1 MFALTAAFAAL
12 ALAGSS
18 YAVPVN
24 STALASRAYTGARFT
39 WYHPN
44 VGQGACGGW
53 NQDTDFVSSETLA
66 LLMSLISPVSLVTQ
80 VVALNWQVSH
90 DMALRSERMTDL
102 D

>member
-1 MFALTAAFAAL
+1 MFAISAAFAIL

-24 STALASRAYTGARFT
+24 ATSLLSRDYTNARFT

-53 NQDTDFVSSETLA
+53 NQDTDFVSDKLSMP
-66 LLMSLISPVSLVTQ
+66 LM
-80 VVALNWQVSH
+80 NSH
-90 DMALRSERMTDL
+90 
-102 D
+102 